1 MARLSTGQAY
11 GDTNRGTAAQL
22 LGGIP
27 TDASGGALAQGSIN
41 APALQA
47 QARPVST
54 FQQTGAPT
62 IGGAPKFFPL
72 PDMPTP
78 SQDLA
83 RLASSLG
90 NLSPV
95 LSALGDSYVQQ
106 QKNIDARA
114 QATGQAAAMQLSQ
127 IAPGQDFIQARD
139 NLWRQAQAGDA
150 GAAAAYQQ
158 MQALSPLQ
166 QAYTARYAGQAV
178 LREDIG
184 TAADRFKTITE
195 IGGVPID
202 QIPPGDP
209 RLSGT
214 MSALY
219 RLPKNDPAGFAE
231 LMPLVAAKNGEIS
244 RLHMR
249 MHLDRKVN
257 EASSAGQAALTSGF
271 MGQDVDVPRIVADQ
285 TAMLTN
291 ARRLL
296 GVEEYQKHV
305 GNYGDWLSSAVLAGS
320 MGKDGKPD
328 PQRYNYLMGKAIDV
342 FTQVQAGGNGELLL
356 TTLGAKG
363 GVAAQLA
370 LTQKMMVQLKT
381 FNESVDSFKGSIGED
396 KGVEILSITKADDPN
411 LTPAERSERIMQSRL
426 MAEQLPYGERQGANA
441 VINKVETQANT
452 SWTRPMQEK
461 LEREA
466 AFSYDKDPATEIRKW
481 EQWKKDGLADP
492 RAADRAIGQYREL
505 LSADLRP
512 AVNAAKLAK
521 AEIMKQEMAAMKLPG
536 SEGGTAITEKERLF
550 LINRDVDLS
559 NSIETMRRQTM
570 ADGSGQE
577 GFRNRLGPWVQEQK
591 PQAPKPANPSM
602 VPLMPQGPEAWARSL
617 GIGQAGP
624 GNRAANYQLRQRVD
638 NGAVMPPAEFFKNYD
653 QYIETGRLSDAMKLL
668 IKRSGYGA
676 TPSQFF
682 FKQWDKMAPKG
693 AKMNPDDVETL
704 KGLDQQKISYAQPSA
719 GGVPVA
725 ANPYMQT
732 AANLNNLIRSAGVGA
747 LNVFMPPASAATLDS
762 QGGGRYGETPFTG
775 SSSFERPASVVYERP
790 GGQPGVDYWFPSK
803 QFPAVLAGRVKD
815 ISREPR
821 YGNYVVIESIDPR
834 NGRKVDVL
842 YGHLPNNG
850 IFVREGQSVSP
861 GQVIGRQGGTGNVES
876 SDGTIA
882 SVDFLAPRPAGSRDM
897 TPYSGFD
904 GLRRYVTASL
914 QSGGRA
920 SSQPQ
925 PQPAAAATRK
935 GGGMTGIATYYTGS
949 GGSDGVVGAMTANN
963 RDRFNPNHMTVAV
976 QRSLRGKYLNKWL
989 LVEDLDSGKSV
1000 RVFANDVGT
1009 MKGTDSSINR
1019 QDPRIVDLSPAAFKQ
1034 LYGGLDRNPGRV
1046 RVRIDPNQRGRSPS
1060 RVKP

>member
-1 MARLSTGQAY
+1 MARLSTGQAF
-11 GDTNRGTAAQL
+11 GETSRASAAQL

-41 APALQA
+41 APALQS

-54 FQQTGAPT
+54 FQQVGAPT
-62 IGGAPKFFPL
+62 LGGAPKFFPL
-72 PDMPTP
+72 PDLPTP

-83 RLASSLG
+83 RLASALG

-95 LSALGDSYVQQ
+95 LGALGDSYVQQ
-106 QKNIDARA
+106 QKNIDAKA
-114 QATGQAAAMQLSQ
+114 QAVGQAAAMQLV
-127 IAPGQDFIQARD
+127 APGQNFIQARD
-139 NLWRQAQAGDA
+139 SLWRQAQAGDA

-184 TAADRFKTITE
+184 TAVERFKTIAE
-195 IGGVPID
+195 IDGVPID

-209 RLSGT
+209 RISGT

-244 RLHMR
+244 RLHMG

-257 EASSAGQAALTSGF
+257 EASSASQAALTSGF
-271 MGQDVDVPRIVADQ
+271 MGQDVDVPRMVADQ
-285 TAMLTN
+285 SQMLTS
-291 ARRLL
+291 ARLSL

-305 GNYGDWLSSAVLAGS
+305 GSYGDWLSSAVLAGS

-328 PQRYNYLMGKAIDV
+328 PQRYNFLMGKAIDV
-342 FTQVQAGGNGELLL
+342 FTQVQAGPNGELLL

-363 GVAAQLA
+363 GTAAQLA

-381 FNESVDSFKGSIGED
+381 FSESVDSFAGSIGED

-411 LTPAERSERIMQSRL
+411 LTPAQRDERFMQADL
-426 MAEQLPYGERQGANA
+426 MAAQLTDGERQGAQA
-441 VINKVETQANT
+441 AINKARTQANT

-461 LEREA
+461 VERETS
-466 AFSYDKDPATEIRKW
+466 FSYDKDPATEIRRF
-481 EQWKKDGLADP
+481 EQLKVNGLIDP
-492 RAADRAIGQYREL
+492 RYADRMIGQYRDL
-505 LSADLRP
+505 QSADLRP

-521 AEIMKQEMAAMKLPG
+521 ARIMEQEMAGVKSRE
-536 SEGGTAITEKERLF
+536 SEGGTAITKKESLF
-550 LINRDVDLS
+550 LINRDVELS
-559 NSIETMRRQTM
+559 NSIETMRRQTV
-570 ADGSGQE
+570 ADGSGLE
-577 GFRNRLGPWVQEQK
+577 GFQNKLGPWVQKQEAR
-591 PQAPKPANPSM
+591 APKPANPSM
-602 VPLMPQGPEAWARSL
+602 APLMPQGPEAWARSL

-638 NGAVMPPAEFFKNYD
+638 NGAVMPPAEYIKNHD

-668 IKRSGYGA
+668 INRSGYGA

-682 FKQWDKMAPKG
+682 FKQWDKMYPG
-693 AKMNPDDVETL
+693 VKMNPADVETL
-704 KGLDQQKISYAQPSA
+704 KALDQQKISYAQPGA

-732 AANLNNLIRSAGVGA
+732 AANLNNLIRSAGAGA
-747 LNVFMPPASAATLDS
+747 LNVFMPPASAAMLDS
-762 QGGGRYGETPFTG
+762 QGGGRYGEIPFTG

-803 QFPAVLAGRVKD
+803 QFPAVLAGRVKNVG
-815 ISREPR
+815 REPG
-821 YGNYVVIESIDPR
+821 YGNYVVVESIDPR

-842 YGHLPNNG
+842 YGHLPDNG
-850 IFVREGQSVSP
+850 IFVREGQSVST
-861 GQVIGRQGGTGNVES
+861 GQVIGKQGGTGNVDS

-882 SVDFLAPRPAGSRDM
+882 SVDFLAPQPAGSRSM

-914 QSGGRA
+914 QSGGGGGAA
-920 SSQPQ
+920 SR
-925 PQPAAAATRK
+925 PQPAAPATRK
-935 GGGMTGIATYYTGS
+935 GGGMTGIVTYYTGS

-963 RDRFNPNHMTVAV
+963 KDRFNPNHMTAAV
-976 QRSLRGKYLNKWL
+976 QRSLRGKYLDKWL
-989 LVEDLDSGKSV
+989 LVEDLDTGKSV
-1000 RVFANDVGT
+1000 RVYANDVGS

-1034 LYGGLDRNPGRV
+1034 LYGSLDRGPGRI

>member
-41 APALQA
+41 APALQP

-95 LSALGDSYVQQ
+95 LGALGDSYVQQ

-114 QATGQAAAMQLSQ
+114 QAVGQAAAMQLV
-127 IAPGQDFIQARD
+127 APGQDFIQARD

-202 QIPPGDP
+202 QIEPGDP
-209 RLSGT
+209 RISAAK
-214 MSALY
+214 SALY
-219 RLPKNDPAGFAE
+219 RLPVNDPAGFAE
-231 LMPLVAAKNGEIS
+231 LMPLVAAKNGEID
-244 RLHMR
+244 RLHMGMR
-249 MHLDRKVN
+249 LTRKVN

-271 MGQDVDVPRIVADQ
+271 MGQDVDVPRMVADQ

-342 FTQVQAGGNGELLL
+342 FTQVQAGPNGELLL

-426 MAEQLPYGERQGANA
+426 MAEQLPHGERQGANA

-466 AFSYDKDPATEIRKW
+466 AFSYDKDPATEIRRW

-505 LSADLRP
+505 QSADLRP

-550 LINRDVDLS
+550 LVNRDVDLS

-577 GFRNRLGPWVQEQK
+577 GFRNRLAPWVQEQK

-638 NGAVMPPAEFFKNYD
+638 NGAVMPQKEYIKNYD

-682 FKQWDKMAPKG
+682 FKQWDKMYPG
-693 AKMNPDDVETL
+693 VKMSPDDVETL
-704 KGLDQQKISYAQPSA
+704 KALDQQKISYAQPGA

-762 QGGGRYGETPFTG
+762 QGGGRYGEVLFTG

-815 ISREPR
+815 VSREPR

-850 IFVREGQSVSP
+850 IFVKEGQSVSP
-861 GQVIGRQGGTGNVES
+861 GQVIGKQGGTGNVES

-925 PQPAAAATRK
+925 PQPAAPATRK

-1046 RVRIDPNQRGRSPS
+1046 RVRIDPNQRGQSPS

>member
-11 GDTNRGTAAQL
+11 GDTDRGTAAQL

-41 APALQA
+41 APALQV

-62 IGGAPKFFPL
+62 LGGAPKFFPL

-83 RLASSLG
+83 RLASALG

-95 LSALGDSYVQQ
+95 LGALGNSYVQQ

-184 TAADRFKTITE
+184 TAVDRFKTITE
-195 IGGVPID
+195 IGGVSVD
-202 QIPPGDP
+202 QIEPGDP
-209 RLSGT
+209 RINAAK
-214 MSALY
+214 SALY
-219 RLPKNDPAGFAE
+219 RLPVNDPAGFAE
-231 LMPLVAAKNGEIS
+231 LMPLVAAKNGEID
-244 RLHMR
+244 RLHMGMR
-249 MHLDRKVN
+249 LTRKVN
-257 EASSAGQAALTSGF
+257 EASSAGQAALASGF

-296 GVEEYQKHV
+296 GVEEYQKLV
-305 GNYGDWLSSAVLAGS
+305 GNYGDWLSAAVLAGS

-328 PQRYNYLMGKAIDV
+328 SQRYNYLMGQAVDV
-342 FTQVQAGGNGELLL
+342 FTQVQAGPNGQLLL

-381 FNESVDSFKGSIGED
+381 FNESVDSFTGSIGED
-396 KGVEILSITKADDPN
+396 KGAEILSVTKADDPN
-411 LTPAERSERIMQSRL
+411 LTPAERDARFMQADL
-426 MAEQLPYGERQGANA
+426 MAAQLTDGERQGAQA
-441 VINKVETQANT
+441 TINKARTQANT

-461 LEREA
+461 VEREA
-466 AFSYDKDPATEIRKW
+466 AFDYSKDPATEIRRY
-481 EQWKKDGLADP
+481 EQLKVNGLMDP
-492 RAADRAIGQYREL
+492 RAADRMIGQYRQL
-505 LSADLRP
+505 LSADMQPYR
-512 AVNAAKLAK
+512 AAGARAIKDLMEQ
-521 AEIMKQEMAAMKLPG
+521 EIAAMKLPG
-536 SEGGTAITEKERLF
+536 SDGDKVITAKEQTF
-550 LINRDVDLS
+550 LLNRQAQLS
-559 NSIETMRRQTM
+559 TGLETIRRQSM
-570 ADGSGQE
+570 DDGSGAA
-577 GFRNRLGPWVQEQK
+577 GFSQK
-591 PQAPKPANPSM
+591 IQVWAQDLKSQAPKPANPSM
-602 VPLMPQGPEAWARSL
+602 APLMPNGPEAWARSL
-617 GIGQAGP
+617 GVGQAGP

-653 QYIETGRLSDAMKLL
+653 DYVENGRLSDAMKLL

-704 KGLDQQKISYAQPSA
+704 KSLDQQKISYAQPGA

-747 LNVFMPPASAATLDS
+747 LNILAPPAAAREMPMAAMGPVRLGGPVVGTPSLNANARAWLAAISAGGFEGAGYNTYYGGGSFDGSKGHPMRVIRPKGGIASSAAGRYQFMPDTWTGLHGGKNPPMTPARQDMGAYKLALNRGVDLNTAPPTIENVRRLAPVWAALPVSATGGAGYYKS
-762 QGGGRYGETPFTG
+762 QGG
-775 SSSFERPASVVYERP
+775 
-790 GGQPGVDYWFPSK
+790 
-803 QFPAVLAGRVKD
+803 AGYTR
-815 ISREPR
+815 
-821 YGNYVVIESIDPR
+821 
-834 NGRKVDVL
+834 
-842 YGHLPNNG
+842 
-850 IFVREGQSVSP
+850 F
-861 GQVIGRQGGTGNVES
+861 RQIWDKE
-876 SDGTIA
+876 
-882 SVDFLAPRPAGSRDM
+882 
-897 TPYSGFD
+897 
-904 GLRRYVTASL
+904 LRRY
-914 QSGGRA
+914 SGR
-920 SSQPQ
+920 
-925 PQPAAAATRK
+925 
-935 GGGMTGIATYYTGS
+935 
-949 GGSDGVVGAMTANN
+949 
-963 RDRFNPNHMTVAV
+963 
-976 QRSLRGKYLNKWL
+976 
-989 LVEDLDSGKSV
+989 
-1000 RVFANDVGT
+1000 
-1009 MKGTDSSINR
+1009 
-1019 QDPRIVDLSPAAFKQ
+1019 
-1034 LYGGLDRNPGRV
+1034 
-1046 RVRIDPNQRGRSPS
+1046 
-1060 RVKP
+1060 

>member
-11 GDTNRGTAAQL
+11 GNAGRNTAAQL

-27 TDASGGALAQGSIN
+27 VEGSAGAIAQGSIN
-41 APALQA
+41 APALQP

-62 IGGAPKFFPL
+62 IGGAPRFFPL

-83 RLASSLG
+83 RLASALG

-95 LSALGDSYVQQ
+95 LGALGDSYVQQ
-106 QKNIDARA
+106 QKNIDTRA
-114 QATGQAAAMQLSQ
+114 QAVGQAAAMQLV
-127 IAPGQDFIQARD
+127 APGQDFIQARD
-139 NLWRQAQAGDA
+139 NLWRQAQAGDP

-184 TAADRFKTITE
+184 TAADRFKTIAD
-195 IGGVPID
+195 IGGVSID
-202 QIPPGDP
+202 QIEPGDP
-209 RLSGT
+209 RISAAK
-214 MSALY
+214 SALY
-219 RLPKNDPAGFAE
+219 RLPVNDPAGFAE
-231 LMPLVAAKNGEIS
+231 LMPLVAAKNGEID
-244 RLHMR
+244 RLHMGMR
-249 MHLDRKVN
+249 LARKVN
-257 EASSAGQAALTSGF
+257 EASSAGQAALASGF

-285 TAMLTN
+285 TQMLTN

-305 GNYGDWLSSAVLAGS
+305 DNYGDWLSSAVLAGS

-328 PQRYNYLMGKAIDV
+328 PQRYHYLMGKAIDV

-356 TTLGAKG
+356 ETLGAKG

-370 LTQKMMVQLKT
+370 LTQRMMVQLKT
-381 FNESVDSFKGSIGED
+381 FGESVDSFKGSIGED
-396 KGVEILSITKADDPN
+396 KGAEILSVTKADDPS
-411 LTPAERSERIMQSRL
+411 LTPAERSARIMQSRL
-426 MAEQLPYGERQGANA
+426 MAAQLPDGERQGADA
-441 VINKVETQANT
+441 VINKAETQANT

-461 LEREA
+461 VEREA
-466 AFSYDKDPATEIRKW
+466 AFDYSKDPATEIRRY
-481 EQWKKDGLADP
+481 EQLKVNGLMDP
-492 RAADRAIGQYREL
+492 RAADRMIGQYRQL
-505 LSADLRP
+505 LSADMQPYR
-512 AVNAAKLAK
+512 AAGAK
-521 AEIMKQEMAAMKLPG
+521 AIKDVMEQEIAAMKLPG
-536 SEGGTAITEKERLF
+536 SDGDEVITEKEQAF
-550 LINRDVDLS
+550 LLNRQAQLS
-559 NSIETMRRQTM
+559 TGLETIRRQSM
-570 ADGSGQE
+570 ADGSGSA
-577 GFRNRLGPWVQEQK
+577 GFSQK
-591 PQAPKPANPSM
+591 IQVWRQDLKAQAPKPANPSM
-602 VPLMPQGPEAWARSL
+602 APLMPQGPEAWARSL

-638 NGAVMPPAEFFKNYD
+638 NGAVMPQKEYIKNYD
-653 QYIETGRLSDAMKLL
+653 QYIETGRLSDSMKLL

-682 FKQWDKMAPKG
+682 FKQWDKMYPG
-693 AKMNPDDVETL
+693 VKMSPDDVETL
-704 KGLDQQKISYAQPSA
+704 KALDQQKISYAQPGA
-719 GGVPVA
+719 GRVPVA

-732 AANLNNLIRSAGVGA
+732 AANLNNLIRSAGAGA

-762 QGGGRYGETPFTG
+762 QGGGRYGEIPFTG

-815 ISREPR
+815 VSREPR

-850 IFVREGQSVSP
+850 IFVKEGQSVSP

-925 PQPAAAATRK
+925 PQPAAPATRK

-963 RDRFNPNHMTVAV
+963 RDRFNPSHMTAAV

-1000 RVFANDVGT
+1000 RVYANDVGS
-1009 MKGTDSSINR
+1009 MGGTDNSISR

-1034 LYGGLDRNPGRV
+1034 LYGSLDRGTGRI
-1046 RVRIDPNQRGRSPS
+1046 RVRIDPNQRGQSPS

>member
-11 GDTNRGTAAQL
+11 GDTDRGTAAQL

-41 APALQA
+41 APALQV

-62 IGGAPKFFPL
+62 LGGAPKFFPL

-83 RLASSLG
+83 RLASALG

-95 LSALGDSYVQQ
+95 LGALGNSYVQQ

-184 TAADRFKTITE
+184 TAVDRFKTITE
-195 IGGVPID
+195 IGGVSID
-202 QIPPGDP
+202 QIEPGDP
-209 RLSGT
+209 RINAAK
-214 MSALY
+214 SALY
-219 RLPKNDPAGFAE
+219 RLPVNDPAGFAE
-231 LMPLVAAKNGEIS
+231 LMPLVAAKNGEID
-244 RLHMR
+244 RLHMGMR
-249 MHLDRKVN
+249 LTRKVN
-257 EASSAGQAALTSGF
+257 EASSAGQAALASGF

-296 GVEEYQKHV
+296 GVEEYQKLV
-305 GNYGDWLSSAVLAGS
+305 GNYGDWLSAAVLAGS

-328 PQRYNYLMGKAIDV
+328 SQRYNYLMGQAIDV
-342 FTQVQAGGNGELLL
+342 FTQVQAGPNGQLLL

-381 FNESVDSFKGSIGED
+381 FNESVDSFTGSIGED
-396 KGVEILSITKADDPN
+396 KGAEILSVTKADDPN
-411 LTPAERSERIMQSRL
+411 LTPAERDARFMQADL
-426 MAEQLPYGERQGANA
+426 MAAQLTDGERQGAQA
-441 VINKVETQANT
+441 TINKARTQANT

-461 LEREA
+461 VEREA
-466 AFSYDKDPATEIRKW
+466 AFDYSKDPATEIRRY
-481 EQWKKDGLADP
+481 EQLKVNGLMDP
-492 RAADRAIGQYREL
+492 RAADRVIGQYRQL
-505 LSADLRP
+505 LSADMQPYR
-512 AVNAAKLAK
+512 AAGARAIKDLMEQ
-521 AEIMKQEMAAMKLPG
+521 EIAAMKLPG
-536 SEGGTAITEKERLF
+536 SDGDKVITAKEQTF
-550 LINRDVDLS
+550 LLNRQAQLS
-559 NSIETMRRQTM
+559 TGLETIRRQSM
-570 ADGSGQE
+570 DDGSGAA
-577 GFRNRLGPWVQEQK
+577 GFSQK
-591 PQAPKPANPSM
+591 IQVWAQDLKSQAPKPANPSM
-602 VPLMPQGPEAWARSL
+602 APLMPNGPEAWARSL

-653 QYIETGRLSDAMKLL
+653 DYVENGRLSDAMKLL

-704 KGLDQQKISYAQPSA
+704 KSLDQQKISYAQPGA

-747 LNVFMPPASAATLDS
+747 LNILAPPAAAREMPMAAMGPVRLGGPVVGTPSLNANARAWLAAISAGGFEGAGYNTYYGGGSFDGSKGHPMRVIRPKGGIASSAAGRYQFMPDTWTGLHGGKNPPMTPARQDMGAYKLALDRGVDLNTAPPTIENVRRLAPVWAALPVSATGGAGYYKS
-762 QGGGRYGETPFTG
+762 QGG
-775 SSSFERPASVVYERP
+775 
-790 GGQPGVDYWFPSK
+790 
-803 QFPAVLAGRVKD
+803 AGYTR
-815 ISREPR
+815 
-821 YGNYVVIESIDPR
+821 
-834 NGRKVDVL
+834 
-842 YGHLPNNG
+842 
-850 IFVREGQSVSP
+850 F
-861 GQVIGRQGGTGNVES
+861 RQIWDKE
-876 SDGTIA
+876 
-882 SVDFLAPRPAGSRDM
+882 
-897 TPYSGFD
+897 
-904 GLRRYVTASL
+904 LRRY
-914 QSGGRA
+914 SGR
-920 SSQPQ
+920 
-925 PQPAAAATRK
+925 
-935 GGGMTGIATYYTGS
+935 
-949 GGSDGVVGAMTANN
+949 
-963 RDRFNPNHMTVAV
+963 
-976 QRSLRGKYLNKWL
+976 
-989 LVEDLDSGKSV
+989 
-1000 RVFANDVGT
+1000 
-1009 MKGTDSSINR
+1009 
-1019 QDPRIVDLSPAAFKQ
+1019 
-1034 LYGGLDRNPGRV
+1034 
-1046 RVRIDPNQRGRSPS
+1046 
-1060 RVKP
+1060 

>member
-1 MARLSTGQAY
+1 MARLSTGQAF
-11 GDTNRGTAAQL
+11 GETSRASAAQL

-41 APALQA
+41 APALQS

-54 FQQTGAPT
+54 FQQVGAPT
-62 IGGAPKFFPL
+62 LGGAPKFFPL
-72 PDMPTP
+72 PDLPTP

-83 RLASSLG
+83 RLASALG

-95 LSALGDSYVQQ
+95 LGALGDSYVQQ
-106 QKNIDARA
+106 QKNIDAKA
-114 QATGQAAAMQLSQ
+114 QAVGQAAAMQLV
-127 IAPGQDFIQARD
+127 APGQNFIQARD
-139 NLWRQAQAGDA
+139 SLWRQAQAGDA

-184 TAADRFKTITE
+184 TAAERFKTITE
-195 IGGVPID
+195 IDGVPID

-209 RLSGT
+209 RISGT

-257 EASSAGQAALTSGF
+257 EASSASQAALTSGF

-285 TAMLTN
+285 SQMLTS
-291 ARRLL
+291 ARLSL
-296 GVEEYQKHV
+296 GVEEYQKLV
-305 GNYGDWLSSAVLAGS
+305 GNYGDYLSSAVLAGS

-328 PQRYNYLMGKAIDV
+328 PQRYHYLMGKAIDV
-342 FTQVQAGGNGELLL
+342 FTQVQAGPNGELLL

-363 GVAAQLA
+363 GTAAQLA

-381 FNESVDSFKGSIGED
+381 FNESVDSFDGSIGED
-396 KGVEILSITKADDPN
+396 KGAEILAITNAEDPS
-411 LTPAERSERIMQSRL
+411 LTPAQRDERYTQADLMRAGLDSRFQ
-426 MAEQLPYGERQGANA
+426 AGAAA
-441 VINKVETQANT
+441 VINKSRTQSNT

-461 LEREA
+461 VERETS
-466 AFSYDKDPATEIRKW
+466 FSYDKDPATEIRRF
-481 EQWKKDGLADP
+481 EQLKVNGLIDP
-492 RAADRAIGQYREL
+492 RYADRMIGQYRDL
-505 LSADLRP
+505 QSADLRP

-521 AEIMKQEMAAMKLPG
+521 ARIMEQEMAAMKLPG
-536 SEGGTAITEKERLF
+536 SEGGTAITKKESLF
-550 LINRDVDLS
+550 LINRDVELS

-577 GFRNRLGPWVQEQK
+577 GFQNKLEPWVQKQEAR
-591 PQAPKPANPSM
+591 APKPANPSM
-602 VPLMPQGPEAWARSL
+602 VPLMPKGPEAWMQGL
-617 GIGQAGP
+617 GLNQLGP
-624 GNRAANYQLRQRVD
+624 GNRAANHVLRQQVD
-638 NGAVMPPAEFFKNYD
+638 NGVVMPPAEFFKNYD
-653 QYIETGRLSDAMKLL
+653 DYVENGRLSDAMKLL

-676 TPSQFF
+676 APSQFF
-682 FKQWDKMAPKG
+682 YKQWDKMAPEG
-693 AKMNPDDVETL
+693 AKINPKDIELL
-704 KGLDQQKISYAQPSA
+704 KARDQQKISYAQPGA

-732 AANLNNLIRSAGVGA
+732 AANLNNLIRSAGAGA

-762 QGGGRYGETPFTG
+762 QGGGRYGEIPFTG

-815 ISREPR
+815 VGREPG

-842 YGHLPNNG
+842 YGHLPDNG

-861 GQVIGRQGGTGNVES
+861 GQVIGKQGGTGNVDS

-914 QSGGRA
+914 QSGGGGGGTA
-920 SSQPQ
+920 SR
-925 PQPAAAATRK
+925 PQPATTRR
-935 GGGMTGIATYYTGS
+935 GGGMTGIVTYYTGS

-963 RDRFNPNHMTVAV
+963 KDRFNPNHMTAAV
-976 QRSLRGKYLNKWL
+976 QRSLRGKYLDKWL
-989 LVEDLDSGKSV
+989 LVEDLESGKSV
-1000 RVFANDVGT
+1000 RVYANDVGS

-1034 LYGGLDRNPGRV
+1034 LYGSLDQGPGRI

>member
-1 MARLSTGQAY
+1 MARLSTGQAF
-11 GDTNRGTAAQL
+11 GDTDRGTAAQL

-41 APALQA
+41 APALQS

-54 FQQTGAPT
+54 FQQVGAPT
-62 IGGAPKFFPL
+62 IGGAPKFFSL
-72 PDMPTP
+72 PDLPTP

-95 LSALGDSYVQQ
+95 LGALGDSYVQQ
-106 QKNIDARA
+106 QKNIDAKA
-114 QATGQAAAMQLSQ
+114 QAVGQAAAMQLV
-127 IAPGQDFIQARD
+127 APGQNFIQARD
-139 NLWRQAQAGDA
+139 SLWRQAQAGDA

-184 TAADRFKTITE
+184 TAVERFKTITE
-195 IGGVPID
+195 IDGVPID

-209 RLSGT
+209 RISGT

-244 RLHMR
+244 RLHMS

-271 MGQDVDVPRIVADQ
+271 MGDVDVPRMVASQ
-285 TAMLTN
+285 SQMLTS
-291 ARRLL
+291 ARLSL
-296 GVEEYQKHV
+296 GVEQYQKITSS
-305 GNYGDWLSSAVLAGS
+305 YGDWLSSAVLAGS

-342 FTQVQAGGNGELLL
+342 FTQVQAGPNGELLL

-363 GVAAQLA
+363 GTAAQLA
-370 LTQKMMVQLKT
+370 LTQKMMVQLRT

-396 KGVEILSITKADDPN
+396 KGAEILSVTKADDPS
-411 LTPAERSERIMQSRL
+411 LTPAERDNRFIQADL
-426 MAEQLPYGERQGANA
+426 MAAQLTDGERQGAQA
-441 VINKVETQANT
+441 TINKARTQANT

-461 LEREA
+461 VEREA
-466 AFSYDKDPATEIRKW
+466 AFDYSKDPATEIRRY
-481 EQWKKDGLADP
+481 EQLKVNGLMDP
-492 RAADRAIGQYREL
+492 RAADRVIGQYRQL
-505 LSADLRP
+505 LSADMQPYR
-512 AVNAAKLAK
+512 AAGAK
-521 AEIMKQEMAAMKLPG
+521 AIKDLMEQEIAAMKLPG
-536 SEGGTAITEKERLF
+536 SDGDKVITAKEQAF
-550 LINRDVDLS
+550 LLNRQAELS
-559 NSIETMRRQTM
+559 TGLETIRRQSM
-570 ADGSGQE
+570 DDGSGSA
-577 GFRNRLGPWVQEQK
+577 GFSEKIQVWAQGLK

-602 VPLMPQGPEAWARSL
+602 VPLMPKGPEAWMQGL
-617 GIGQAGP
+617 GLNQLGP
-624 GNRAANYQLRQRVD
+624 GNRAANYALQQRVD
-638 NGAVMPPAEFFKNYD
+638 NGVVMPPAEFFKNYD
-653 QYIETGRLSDAMKLL
+653 DYVENGRLSDAMKLL

-676 TPSQFF
+676 APSQFF
-682 FKQWDKMAPKG
+682 YKQWDKMAPKG
-693 AKMNPDDVETL
+693 AKINPKDIELL
-704 KGLDQQKISYAQPSA
+704 KARDQQKISYAQPGA

-732 AANLNNLIRSAGVGA
+732 AANLNNLIRSAGAGA

-762 QGGGRYGETPFTG
+762 RGGGRYGEIPFTG

-815 ISREPR
+815 VGREPG

-842 YGHLPNNG
+842 YGHLPDNG
-850 IFVREGQSVSP
+850 IFVREGQSVSS
-861 GQVIGRQGGTGNVES
+861 GQVIGKQGGTGNVDS

-882 SVDFLAPRPAGSRDM
+882 SVDFLAPQPAGSRGM

-914 QSGGRA
+914 QSGGGGAA
-920 SSQPQ
+920 SRPQ
-925 PQPAAAATRK
+925 PQPAATRK
-935 GGGMTGIATYYTGS
+935 GGGMTGITTYYTGS

-963 RDRFNPNHMTVAV
+963 KDRFNPNHMTVAV

-989 LVEDLDSGKSV
+989 LVEDLESGKSV
-1000 RVFANDVGT
+1000 RVYANDVGS
-1009 MKGTDSSINR
+1009 MGGTDNSINR
-1019 QDPRIVDLSPAAFKQ
+1019 QNPRIVDLSPAAFKQ
-1034 LYGGLDRNPGRV
+1034 LYGSLDQGTGRI

>member
-11 GDTNRGTAAQL
+11 GDTDRGTAAQL

-27 TDASGGALAQGSIN
+27 TDAFGGALAQGSIN
-41 APALQA
+41 APALQV

-62 IGGAPKFFPL
+62 LGGAPKFFPL

-83 RLASSLG
+83 RLASALG

-95 LSALGDSYVQQ
+95 LGALGNSYVQQ

-184 TAADRFKTITE
+184 TAVDRFKTITE
-195 IGGVPID
+195 IGGVSVD
-202 QIPPGDP
+202 QIEPGDP
-209 RLSGT
+209 RINAAK
-214 MSALY
+214 SALY
-219 RLPKNDPAGFAE
+219 RLPVNDPAGFAE
-231 LMPLVAAKNGEIS
+231 LMPLVAAKNGEID
-244 RLHMR
+244 RLHMGMR
-249 MHLDRKVN
+249 LTRKVN
-257 EASSAGQAALTSGF
+257 EASSAGQAALASGF

-296 GVEEYQKHV
+296 GVEEYQKLV
-305 GNYGDWLSSAVLAGS
+305 GNYGDWLSAAVLAGS

-328 PQRYNYLMGKAIDV
+328 SQRYNYLMGQAIDV
-342 FTQVQAGGNGELLL
+342 FTQVQAGPNGQLLL

-381 FNESVDSFKGSIGED
+381 FNESVDSFTGSIGED
-396 KGVEILSITKADDPN
+396 KGAEILSVTKADDPN
-411 LTPAERSERIMQSRL
+411 LTPAERDARFMQADL
-426 MAEQLPYGERQGANA
+426 MAAQLTDGERQGAQA
-441 VINKVETQANT
+441 TINKARTQANT

-461 LEREA
+461 VEREA
-466 AFSYDKDPATEIRKW
+466 AFDYSKDPATEIRRY
-481 EQWKKDGLADP
+481 EQLKVNGLMDP
-492 RAADRAIGQYREL
+492 RAADRMIGQYRQL
-505 LSADLRP
+505 LSADMQPYR
-512 AVNAAKLAK
+512 AAGARAIKDLMEQ
-521 AEIMKQEMAAMKLPG
+521 EIAAMKLPG
-536 SEGGTAITEKERLF
+536 SDGDKVITAKEQTF
-550 LINRDVDLS
+550 LLNRQAQLS
-559 NSIETMRRQTM
+559 TGLETIRRQSM
-570 ADGSGQE
+570 DDGSGAA
-577 GFRNRLGPWVQEQK
+577 GFSQK
-591 PQAPKPANPSM
+591 IQVWAQDLKSQAPKPANPSM
-602 VPLMPQGPEAWARSL
+602 APLMPNGPEAWARSL

-653 QYIETGRLSDAMKLL
+653 DYVENGRLSDAMKLL

-704 KGLDQQKISYAQPSA
+704 KSLDQQKISYAQPGA

-747 LNVFMPPASAATLDS
+747 LNILAPPAAAREMPMAAMGPVRLGGPVVGTPSLNANARAWLAAISAGGFEGASYNTYYGGGSFDGSKGHPMRVIRPKGGIASSAAGRYQFMPDTWTGLHGGKNPPMTPARQDMGAYKLALNRGVDLNTAPPTIENVRRLAPVWAALPVSATGGAGYYKS
-762 QGGGRYGETPFTG
+762 QGG
-775 SSSFERPASVVYERP
+775 
-790 GGQPGVDYWFPSK
+790 
-803 QFPAVLAGRVKD
+803 AGYTR
-815 ISREPR
+815 
-821 YGNYVVIESIDPR
+821 
-834 NGRKVDVL
+834 
-842 YGHLPNNG
+842 
-850 IFVREGQSVSP
+850 F
-861 GQVIGRQGGTGNVES
+861 RQIWDKE
-876 SDGTIA
+876 
-882 SVDFLAPRPAGSRDM
+882 
-897 TPYSGFD
+897 
-904 GLRRYVTASL
+904 LRRY
-914 QSGGRA
+914 SGR
-920 SSQPQ
+920 
-925 PQPAAAATRK
+925 
-935 GGGMTGIATYYTGS
+935 
-949 GGSDGVVGAMTANN
+949 
-963 RDRFNPNHMTVAV
+963 
-976 QRSLRGKYLNKWL
+976 
-989 LVEDLDSGKSV
+989 
-1000 RVFANDVGT
+1000 
-1009 MKGTDSSINR
+1009 
-1019 QDPRIVDLSPAAFKQ
+1019 
-1034 LYGGLDRNPGRV
+1034 
-1046 RVRIDPNQRGRSPS
+1046 
-1060 RVKP
+1060 

>member
-11 GDTNRGTAAQL
+11 GDTDRGTAAQL

-41 APALQA
+41 APALQV

-62 IGGAPKFFPL
+62 LGGAPKFFPL

-83 RLASSLG
+83 RLASALG

-95 LSALGDSYVQQ
+95 LGALGNSYVQQ

-184 TAADRFKTITE
+184 TAVDRFKTITE
-195 IGGVPID
+195 IGGVSVD
-202 QIPPGDP
+202 QIEPGDP
-209 RLSGT
+209 RINAAK
-214 MSALY
+214 SALY
-219 RLPKNDPAGFAE
+219 RLPVNDPAGFAE
-231 LMPLVAAKNGEIS
+231 LMPLVAAKNGEID
-244 RLHMR
+244 RLHMGMR
-249 MHLDRKVN
+249 LTRKVN
-257 EASSAGQAALTSGF
+257 EASSAGQAALASGF
-271 MGQDVDVPRIVADQ
+271 MGQDVDVPRMVADQ

-296 GVEEYQKHV
+296 GVEEYQKLV
-305 GNYGDWLSSAVLAGS
+305 GNYGDWLSAAVLAGS

-328 PQRYNYLMGKAIDV
+328 SQRYNYLMGQAIDV
-342 FTQVQAGGNGELLL
+342 FTQVQAGPNGQLLL

-381 FNESVDSFKGSIGED
+381 FNESVDSFTGSIGED
-396 KGVEILSITKADDPN
+396 KGAEILSVTKADDPN
-411 LTPAERSERIMQSRL
+411 LTPAERDARFMQADL
-426 MAEQLPYGERQGANA
+426 MAAQLTDGERQGAQA
-441 VINKVETQANT
+441 TINKARTQANT

-461 LEREA
+461 VEREA
-466 AFSYDKDPATEIRKW
+466 AFDYSKDPATEIRRY
-481 EQWKKDGLADP
+481 EQLKVNGLMDP
-492 RAADRAIGQYREL
+492 RAADRMIGQYRQL
-505 LSADLRP
+505 LSADMQPYR
-512 AVNAAKLAK
+512 AAGARAIKDLMEQ
-521 AEIMKQEMAAMKLPG
+521 EIAAMKLPG
-536 SEGGTAITEKERLF
+536 SDGDKVITAKEQTF
-550 LINRDVDLS
+550 LLNRQAQLS
-559 NSIETMRRQTM
+559 TGLETIRRQSM
-570 ADGSGQE
+570 DDGSGAA
-577 GFRNRLGPWVQEQK
+577 GFSQK
-591 PQAPKPANPSM
+591 IQVWAQDLKSQAPKPANPSM
-602 VPLMPQGPEAWARSL
+602 APLMPNGPEAWARSL

-653 QYIETGRLSDAMKLL
+653 DYVENGRLSDAMKLL

-704 KGLDQQKISYAQPSA
+704 KSLDQQKISYAQPGA

-747 LNVFMPPASAATLDS
+747 LNILAPPAAAREMPMAAMGPVRLGGPVVGTPSLNANARAWLAAISAGGFEGAGYNTYYGGGSFDGSKGHPMRVIRPKGGIASSAAGRYQFMPDTWTGLHGGKNPPMTPARQDMGAYKLALNRGVDLNTAPPTIENVRRLAPVWAALPVSATGGAGYYKS
-762 QGGGRYGETPFTG
+762 QGG
-775 SSSFERPASVVYERP
+775 
-790 GGQPGVDYWFPSK
+790 
-803 QFPAVLAGRVKD
+803 AGYTR
-815 ISREPR
+815 
-821 YGNYVVIESIDPR
+821 
-834 NGRKVDVL
+834 
-842 YGHLPNNG
+842 
-850 IFVREGQSVSP
+850 F
-861 GQVIGRQGGTGNVES
+861 RQIWDKE
-876 SDGTIA
+876 
-882 SVDFLAPRPAGSRDM
+882 
-897 TPYSGFD
+897 
-904 GLRRYVTASL
+904 LRRY
-914 QSGGRA
+914 SGR
-920 SSQPQ
+920 
-925 PQPAAAATRK
+925 
-935 GGGMTGIATYYTGS
+935 
-949 GGSDGVVGAMTANN
+949 
-963 RDRFNPNHMTVAV
+963 
-976 QRSLRGKYLNKWL
+976 
-989 LVEDLDSGKSV
+989 
-1000 RVFANDVGT
+1000 
-1009 MKGTDSSINR
+1009 
-1019 QDPRIVDLSPAAFKQ
+1019 
-1034 LYGGLDRNPGRV
+1034 
-1046 RVRIDPNQRGRSPS
+1046 
-1060 RVKP
+1060 

>member
-11 GDTNRGTAAQL
+11 GDTDRGTAAQL

-41 APALQA
+41 APALQV

-62 IGGAPKFFPL
+62 LGGAPKFFPL

-83 RLASSLG
+83 RLASALG

-95 LSALGDSYVQQ
+95 LGALGNSYVQQ

-184 TAADRFKTITE
+184 TAVDRFKTITE
-195 IGGVPID
+195 IGGVSVD
-202 QIPPGDP
+202 QIEPGDP
-209 RLSGT
+209 RINAAK
-214 MSALY
+214 SALY
-219 RLPKNDPAGFAE
+219 RLPVNDPAGFAE
-231 LMPLVAAKNGEIS
+231 LMPLVAAKNGEID
-244 RLHMR
+244 RLHMGMR
-249 MHLDRKVN
+249 LTRKVN
-257 EASSAGQAALTSGF
+257 EASSAGQAALASGF

-296 GVEEYQKHV
+296 GVEEYQKLV
-305 GNYGDWLSSAVLAGS
+305 GNYGDWLSAAVLAGS

-328 PQRYNYLMGKAIDV
+328 SQRYNYLMGQAIDV
-342 FTQVQAGGNGELLL
+342 FTQVQAGPNGQLLL

-381 FNESVDSFKGSIGED
+381 FNESVDSFTGSIGED
-396 KGVEILSITKADDPN
+396 KGAEILSVTKADDPN
-411 LTPAERSERIMQSRL
+411 LTPAERDARFMQADL
-426 MAEQLPYGERQGANA
+426 MAAQLTDGERQGAQA
-441 VINKVETQANT
+441 TINKARTQANT

-461 LEREA
+461 VEREA
-466 AFSYDKDPATEIRKW
+466 AFDYSKDPATEIRRY
-481 EQWKKDGLADP
+481 EQLKVNGLMDP
-492 RAADRAIGQYREL
+492 RAADRMIGQYRQL
-505 LSADLRP
+505 LSADMQPYR
-512 AVNAAKLAK
+512 AAGARAIKDLMEQ
-521 AEIMKQEMAAMKLPG
+521 EIAAMKLPG
-536 SEGGTAITEKERLF
+536 SDGDKVITAKEQTF
-550 LINRDVDLS
+550 LLNRQAQLS
-559 NSIETMRRQTM
+559 TGLETIRRQSM
-570 ADGSGQE
+570 DDGSGAA
-577 GFRNRLGPWVQEQK
+577 GFSQK
-591 PQAPKPANPSM
+591 IQVWAQDLKSQAPKPANPSM
-602 VPLMPQGPEAWARSL
+602 APLMPNGPEAWARSL

-653 QYIETGRLSDAMKLL
+653 DYVENGRLSDAMKLL

-704 KGLDQQKISYAQPSA
+704 KSLDQQKISYAQPGA

-747 LNVFMPPASAATLDS
+747 LNILAPPAAAREMPMAAMGPVRLGGPVVGTPSLNANARAWLAAISAGGFEGASYNTYYGGGSFDGSKGHPMRVIRPKGGIASSAAGRYQFMPDTWTGLHGGKNPPMTPARQDMGAYKLALNRGVDLNTAPPTIENVRRLAPVWAALPVSATGGAGYYKS
-762 QGGGRYGETPFTG
+762 QGG
-775 SSSFERPASVVYERP
+775 
-790 GGQPGVDYWFPSK
+790 
-803 QFPAVLAGRVKD
+803 AGYTR
-815 ISREPR
+815 
-821 YGNYVVIESIDPR
+821 
-834 NGRKVDVL
+834 
-842 YGHLPNNG
+842 
-850 IFVREGQSVSP
+850 F
-861 GQVIGRQGGTGNVES
+861 RQIWDQE
-876 SDGTIA
+876 
-882 SVDFLAPRPAGSRDM
+882 
-897 TPYSGFD
+897 
-904 GLRRYVTASL
+904 LRRY
-914 QSGGRA
+914 SGR
-920 SSQPQ
+920 
-925 PQPAAAATRK
+925 
-935 GGGMTGIATYYTGS
+935 
-949 GGSDGVVGAMTANN
+949 
-963 RDRFNPNHMTVAV
+963 
-976 QRSLRGKYLNKWL
+976 
-989 LVEDLDSGKSV
+989 
-1000 RVFANDVGT
+1000 
-1009 MKGTDSSINR
+1009 
-1019 QDPRIVDLSPAAFKQ
+1019 
-1034 LYGGLDRNPGRV
+1034 
-1046 RVRIDPNQRGRSPS
+1046 
-1060 RVKP
+1060 

>member
-1 MARLSTGQAY
+1 MARRSTGQAY
-11 GDTNRGTAAQL
+11 GDTDRGTAAQL

-41 APALQA
+41 APALQV

-62 IGGAPKFFPL
+62 LGGAPKFFPL

-83 RLASSLG
+83 RLASALG

-95 LSALGDSYVQQ
+95 LGALGNSYVQQ

-184 TAADRFKTITE
+184 TAVDRFKTITE
-195 IGGVPID
+195 IGGVSVD
-202 QIPPGDP
+202 QIEPGDP
-209 RLSGT
+209 RINAAK
-214 MSALY
+214 SALY
-219 RLPKNDPAGFAE
+219 RLPVNDPAGFAE
-231 LMPLVAAKNGEIS
+231 LMPLVAAKNGEID
-244 RLHMR
+244 RLHMGMR
-249 MHLDRKVN
+249 LTRKVN
-257 EASSAGQAALTSGF
+257 EASSAGQAALASGF
-271 MGQDVDVPRIVADQ
+271 MGQDVDVPRIVAGQ

-296 GVEEYQKHV
+296 GVEEYQKLV
-305 GNYGDWLSSAVLAGS
+305 GNYGDWLSAAVLAGS

-328 PQRYNYLMGKAIDV
+328 SQRYNYLMGQAIDV
-342 FTQVQAGGNGELLL
+342 FTQVQAGPNGQLLL

-381 FNESVDSFKGSIGED
+381 FNESVDSFTGSIGED
-396 KGVEILSITKADDPN
+396 KGAEILSVTKADDPN
-411 LTPAERSERIMQSRL
+411 LTPAERDARFMQADL
-426 MAEQLPYGERQGANA
+426 MAAQLTDGERQGAQA
-441 VINKVETQANT
+441 TINKARTQANT

-461 LEREA
+461 VEREA
-466 AFSYDKDPATEIRKW
+466 AFDYSKDPATEIRRY
-481 EQWKKDGLADP
+481 EQLKVNGLMDP
-492 RAADRAIGQYREL
+492 RAADRMIGQYRQL
-505 LSADLRP
+505 LSADMQPYR
-512 AVNAAKLAK
+512 AAGARAIKDLMEQ
-521 AEIMKQEMAAMKLPG
+521 EIAAMKLPG
-536 SEGGTAITEKERLF
+536 SDGDKVITAKEQTF
-550 LINRDVDLS
+550 LLNRQAQLS
-559 NSIETMRRQTM
+559 TGLETIRRQSM
-570 ADGSGQE
+570 DDGSGAA
-577 GFRNRLGPWVQEQK
+577 GFSQK
-591 PQAPKPANPSM
+591 IQVWAQDLKSQAPKPANPSM
-602 VPLMPQGPEAWARSL
+602 APLMPNGPEAWARSL

-653 QYIETGRLSDAMKLL
+653 DYVENGRLSDAMKLL

-704 KGLDQQKISYAQPSA
+704 KSLDQQKISYAQPGA

-747 LNVFMPPASAATLDS
+747 LNILAPPAAAREMPMAAMGPVRLGGPVVGTPSLNANARAWLAAISAGGFEGAGYNTYYGGGSFDGSKGHPMRVIRPKGGIASSAAGRYQFMPDTWTGLHGGKNPPMTPARQDMGAYKLALNRGVDLNTAPPTIENVRRLAPVWAALPVSATGGAGYYKS
-762 QGGGRYGETPFTG
+762 QGG
-775 SSSFERPASVVYERP
+775 
-790 GGQPGVDYWFPSK
+790 
-803 QFPAVLAGRVKD
+803 AGYAR
-815 ISREPR
+815 
-821 YGNYVVIESIDPR
+821 
-834 NGRKVDVL
+834 
-842 YGHLPNNG
+842 
-850 IFVREGQSVSP
+850 F
-861 GQVIGRQGGTGNVES
+861 RQIWDKE
-876 SDGTIA
+876 
-882 SVDFLAPRPAGSRDM
+882 
-897 TPYSGFD
+897 
-904 GLRRYVTASL
+904 LRRY
-914 QSGGRA
+914 SGR
-920 SSQPQ
+920 
-925 PQPAAAATRK
+925 
-935 GGGMTGIATYYTGS
+935 
-949 GGSDGVVGAMTANN
+949 
-963 RDRFNPNHMTVAV
+963 
-976 QRSLRGKYLNKWL
+976 
-989 LVEDLDSGKSV
+989 
-1000 RVFANDVGT
+1000 
-1009 MKGTDSSINR
+1009 
-1019 QDPRIVDLSPAAFKQ
+1019 
-1034 LYGGLDRNPGRV
+1034 
-1046 RVRIDPNQRGRSPS
+1046 
-1060 RVKP
+1060 

>member
-11 GDTNRGTAAQL
+11 GDTDRGTAAQL

-41 APALQA
+41 APALQV

-62 IGGAPKFFPL
+62 LGGAPKFFPL

-83 RLASSLG
+83 RLASALG

-95 LSALGDSYVQQ
+95 LGALGNSYVQQ

-184 TAADRFKTITE
+184 TAVDRFKTITE
-195 IGGVPID
+195 IGGVSVD
-202 QIPPGDP
+202 QIEPGDP
-209 RLSGT
+209 RINAAK
-214 MSALY
+214 SALY
-219 RLPKNDPAGFAE
+219 RLPVNDPAGFAE
-231 LMPLVAAKNGEIS
+231 LMPLVAAKNGEID
-244 RLHMR
+244 RLHMGMR
-249 MHLDRKVN
+249 LTRKVN
-257 EASSAGQAALTSGF
+257 EASSAGQAALASGF

-296 GVEEYQKHV
+296 GVEEYQKLV
-305 GNYGDWLSSAVLAGS
+305 GNYGDWLSAAVLAGS

-328 PQRYNYLMGKAIDV
+328 SQRYNYLMGQAIDV
-342 FTQVQAGGNGELLL
+342 FTQVQAGPNGQLLL

-381 FNESVDSFKGSIGED
+381 FNESVDSFTGSIGED
-396 KGVEILSITKADDPN
+396 KGAEILSVTKADDPN
-411 LTPAERSERIMQSRL
+411 LTPAERDARFMQADL
-426 MAEQLPYGERQGANA
+426 MAAQLTDGERQGAQA
-441 VINKVETQANT
+441 TINKARTQANT

-461 LEREA
+461 VEREA
-466 AFSYDKDPATEIRKW
+466 AFDYSKDPATEIRRY
-481 EQWKKDGLADP
+481 EQLKVNGLMDP
-492 RAADRAIGQYREL
+492 RAADRMIGQYRQL
-505 LSADLRP
+505 LSADMQPYR
-512 AVNAAKLAK
+512 AAGARAIKDLMEQ
-521 AEIMKQEMAAMKLPG
+521 EIAAMKLPG
-536 SEGGTAITEKERLF
+536 SDGDKVITAKEQTF
-550 LINRDVDLS
+550 LLNRQAQLS
-559 NSIETMRRQTM
+559 TGLETIRRQSM
-570 ADGSGQE
+570 DDGSGAA
-577 GFRNRLGPWVQEQK
+577 GFSQK
-591 PQAPKPANPSM
+591 IQVWAQDLKSQAPKPANPSM
-602 VPLMPQGPEAWARSL
+602 APLMPNGPEAWARSL

-653 QYIETGRLSDAMKLL
+653 DYVENGRLSDAMKLL

-704 KGLDQQKISYAQPSA
+704 KSLDQQKISYAQPGA

-747 LNVFMPPASAATLDS
+747 LNILAPPAAAGEMPMAAMGPVRLGGPVVGTPSLNANARAWLAAISAGGFEGAGYNTYYGGGSFDGSKGHPMRVIRPKGGIASSAAGRYQFMPDTWTGLHGGKNPPMTPARQDMGAYKLALNRGVDLNTAPPTIENVRRLAPVWAALPVSATGGAGYYKS
-762 QGGGRYGETPFTG
+762 QGG
-775 SSSFERPASVVYERP
+775 
-790 GGQPGVDYWFPSK
+790 
-803 QFPAVLAGRVKD
+803 AGYTR
-815 ISREPR
+815 
-821 YGNYVVIESIDPR
+821 
-834 NGRKVDVL
+834 
-842 YGHLPNNG
+842 
-850 IFVREGQSVSP
+850 F
-861 GQVIGRQGGTGNVES
+861 RQIWDKE
-876 SDGTIA
+876 
-882 SVDFLAPRPAGSRDM
+882 
-897 TPYSGFD
+897 
-904 GLRRYVTASL
+904 LRRY
-914 QSGGRA
+914 SGR
-920 SSQPQ
+920 
-925 PQPAAAATRK
+925 
-935 GGGMTGIATYYTGS
+935 
-949 GGSDGVVGAMTANN
+949 
-963 RDRFNPNHMTVAV
+963 
-976 QRSLRGKYLNKWL
+976 
-989 LVEDLDSGKSV
+989 
-1000 RVFANDVGT
+1000 
-1009 MKGTDSSINR
+1009 
-1019 QDPRIVDLSPAAFKQ
+1019 
-1034 LYGGLDRNPGRV
+1034 
-1046 RVRIDPNQRGRSPS
+1046 
-1060 RVKP
+1060 

>member
-41 APALQA
+41 APALQS

-54 FQQTGAPT
+54 FQQVGAPT

-72 PDMPTP
+72 PDLPTP

-95 LSALGDSYVQQ
+95 LGALGDSYVQQ
-106 QKNIDARA
+106 QKNIDAKA
-114 QATGQAAAMQLSQ
+114 QAVGQAAAMQLV
-127 IAPGQDFIQARD
+127 APGQNFIQARD
-139 NLWRQAQAGDA
+139 SLWRQAQAGDA

-184 TAADRFKTITE
+184 TAAERFKTITE
-195 IGGVPID
+195 IDGVPID

-209 RLSGT
+209 RISGT

-244 RLHMR
+244 RLHMG

-257 EASSAGQAALTSGF
+257 DAASAGQAALTSGF
-271 MGQDVDVPRIVADQ
+271 MGDVDVPRMVASESQ
-285 TAMLTN
+285 RLTS
-291 ARRLL
+291 ARLNL
-296 GVEEYQKHV
+296 GVEQYQKITSS
-305 GNYGDWLSSAVLAGS
+305 YGDWLSSAVLAGS

-342 FTQVQAGGNGELLL
+342 FTQVRAGPNGELLL

-363 GVAAQLA
+363 GTAAQLA

-381 FNESVDSFKGSIGED
+381 FNESVDSFAGSIGES
-396 KGVEILSITKADDPN
+396 KGVEILSITKADDPS
-411 LTPAERSERIMQSRL
+411 LTPAERDNRFIQADL
-426 MAEQLPYGERQGANA
+426 MAAQLTDGERQGAQA
-441 VINKVETQANT
+441 AINKARTQANT

-461 LEREA
+461 VERETS
-466 AFSYDKDPATEIRKW
+466 FSYDKDPATEIRRF
-481 EQWKKDGLADP
+481 EQLKVNGLIDP
-492 RAADRAIGQYREL
+492 RYADRMIGQYRDL
-505 LSADLRP
+505 QSADLRP

-521 AEIMKQEMAAMKLPG
+521 ARIMEQEMAGVKSRE
-536 SEGGTAITEKERLF
+536 SEGGTAITKKESLF
-550 LINRDVDLS
+550 LINRDVELS
-559 NSIETMRRQTM
+559 NSIEIMRRQTM

-577 GFRNRLGPWVQEQK
+577 GFQSKLKPWVQKQEAR
-591 PQAPKPANPSM
+591 APKPANPSM
-602 VPLMPQGPEAWARSL
+602 VPLMPQGPDAWARSL

-638 NGAVMPPAEFFKNYD
+638 NGAVMPPAEYIKNHD

-682 FKQWDKMAPKG
+682 FKQWDKMYPG
-693 AKMNPDDVETL
+693 VKMNPADVETL
-704 KGLDQQKISYAQPSA
+704 KALDQQKISYAQPGA

-762 QGGGRYGETPFTG
+762 QGGGRYGEIPFTG
-775 SSSFERPASVVYERP
+775 SGSPGRWDDGPAIRGSSGDSGAGYTISGMKDEKGRPPVFTKQGANAFAAMVRDS
-790 GGQPGVDYWFPSK
+790 GGQ
-803 QFPAVLAGRVKD
+803 VKASD
-815 ISREPR
+815 I
-821 YGNYVVIESIDPR
+821 
-834 NGRKVDVL
+834 
-842 YGHLPNNG
+842 
-850 IFVREGQSVSP
+850 
-861 GQVIGRQGGTGNVES
+861 
-876 SDGTIA
+876 
-882 SVDFLAPRPAGSRDM
+882 
-897 TPYSGFD
+897 
-904 GLRRYVTASL
+904 
-914 QSGGRA
+914 A
-920 SSQPQ
+920 SSQRT
-925 PQPAAAATRK
+925 PAKNRAERGAEGSLHLGGNAMDIHGTSIAWIRKNGARYGWVVNDYPGSHGGHVEFRSSSSQATAMATPTTRR
-935 GGGMTGIATYYTGS
+935 GGGMTGITTYYTGS

-989 LVEDLDSGKSV
+989 LVEDLESGKSV
-1000 RVFANDVGT
+1000 RVYANDVGS
-1009 MKGTDSSINR
+1009 MGGTDNSINR
-1019 QDPRIVDLSPAAFKQ
+1019 QNPRIVDLSPAAFKQ
-1034 LYGGLDRNPGRV
+1034 LYGSLDRGTGRI

>member
-1 MARLSTGQAY
+1 MARLSTGQSY
-11 GDTNRGTAAQL
+11 GDTNRSTAAQL

-62 IGGAPKFFPL
+62 LGGAPKFFPL

-114 QATGQAAAMQLSQ
+114 QATGQATAMQLSR

-184 TAADRFKTITE
+184 TAVDRFKTITE
-195 IGGVPID
+195 IGGVSID
-202 QIPPGDP
+202 QIEPGDP
-209 RLSGT
+209 RISAAK
-214 MSALY
+214 SALY
-219 RLPKNDPAGFAE
+219 RLPVNDPAGFAE
-231 LMPLVAAKNGEIS
+231 LMPLVAAKNGEID
-244 RLHMR
+244 RLHMGMR
-249 MHLDRKVN
+249 LERKVN
-257 EASSAGQAALTSGF
+257 EASSATQAFMASGL
-271 MGQDVDVPRIVADQ
+271 MGSDVDVPRMVAGG
-285 TAMLTN
+285 TKMLTD
-291 ARRLL
+291 ARLAL
-296 GVEEYQKHV
+296 GVEGYQKIT
-305 GNYGDWLSSAVLAGS
+305 GSYADMLSAAVLAGS
-320 MGKDGKPD
+320 MVGSKNGKPD
-328 PQRYNYLMGKAIDV
+328 PQRYNYLMGKAIDI
-342 FTQVQAGGNGELLL
+342 FTQVRAGPNGELLVE
-356 TTLGAKG
+356 TLGAKG

-381 FNESVDSFKGSIGED
+381 FNESVDSFTGSIGED
-396 KGVEILSITKADDPN
+396 KGAEILSITKADDPS
-411 LTPAERSERIMQSRL
+411 LTPAERDARFMQADL
-426 MAEQLPYGERQGANA
+426 MAAQLTDGERQGAQA
-441 VINKVETQANT
+441 TINKARTQANT
-452 SWTRPMQEK
+452 SWTRPVQEK
-461 LEREA
+461 VERETS
-466 AFSYDKDPATEIRKW
+466 FDYSKDPATEIRKL
-481 EQWKKDGLADP
+481 EQLKVNGLMDP
-492 RAADRAIGQYREL
+492 RAADRMIGQYRQL
-505 LSADLRP
+505 LSADMQPYR
-512 AVNAAKLAK
+512 AAGAK
-521 AEIMKQEMAAMKLPG
+521 AIKDLMEEEIDAMKQTG
-536 SEGGTAITEKERLF
+536 SDGDKVITEKEQVF
-550 LINRDVDLS
+550 LLNRQAQLS
-559 NSIETMRRQTM
+559 QGLETLRRQSM
-570 ADGSGQE
+570 EDGSGAA
-577 GFRNRLGPWVQEQK
+577 GFSQKIQVWAQDLK

-602 VPLMPQGPEAWARSL
+602 VPLMPKGPEAWMQSL
-617 GIGQAGP
+617 GLNQLGP
-624 GNRAANYQLRQRVD
+624 GNRAANHALQVRVN
-638 NGAVMPPAEFFKNYD
+638 NGAVMPQKEYIKNYD
-653 QYIETGRLSDAMKLL
+653 NYIETGRLSDAMKLL

-682 FKQWDKMAPKG
+682 FKQWDKMYPG
-693 AKMNPDDVETL
+693 VKMNPDDVETL
-704 KGLDQQKISYAQPSA
+704 KALDQQKISYAQPGA

-732 AANLNNLIRSAGVGA
+732 AANLNNLIRSAGAGA

-815 ISREPR
+815 IDREPR

-850 IFVREGQSVSP
+850 IFVKEGQSVSP
-861 GQVIGRQGGTGNVES
+861 GQVIGKQGGTGNVES

-925 PQPAAAATRK
+925 PAAPTTRK

-1046 RVRIDPNQRGRSPS
+1046 RVRIDPNQRGQSPS

>member
-1 MARLSTGQAY
+1 MARLSTGQAF
-11 GDTNRGTAAQL
+11 GDTDRGTAAQL

-41 APALQA
+41 APALQS

-54 FQQTGAPT
+54 FQQVGAPT

-72 PDMPTP
+72 PDLPTP

-83 RLASSLG
+83 RLASALG

-95 LSALGDSYVQQ
+95 LGALGDSYVQQ
-106 QKNIDARA
+106 QKNIDAKA
-114 QATGQAAAMQLSQ
+114 QAVGQAAAMQLV
-127 IAPGQDFIQARD
+127 APGQNFIQARD
-139 NLWRQAQAGDA
+139 SLWRQAQAGDA

-184 TAADRFKTITE
+184 TAAERFKTITE
-195 IGGVPID
+195 IDGVPID

-209 RLSGT
+209 RISGT

-231 LMPLVAAKNGEIS
+231 LMPLVAAKNREIS
-244 RLHMR
+244 RLHMG

-271 MGQDVDVPRIVADQ
+271 MGQDVDVPRMVADQ
-285 TAMLTN
+285 SQMLTN
-291 ARRLL
+291 ARLSL
-296 GVEEYQKHV
+296 GVEEYQKLV

-320 MGKDGKPD
+320 MGKGLKPD
-328 PQRYNYLMGKAIDV
+328 PQRYHYLMGRAIDV
-342 FTQVQAGGNGELLL
+342 FTQVRAGPNGELLL

-363 GVAAQLA
+363 GTAAQLA

-381 FNESVDSFKGSIGED
+381 FNESVDWFKGSIGES
-396 KGVEILSITKADDPN
+396 KGVEILAITKADDPS
-411 LTPAERSERIMQSRL
+411 LTPAERDNRFIQADL
-426 MAEQLPYGERQGANA
+426 MAAQLTDGERQGAQA
-441 VINKVETQANT
+441 AINKARTQANT

-461 LEREA
+461 VERETS
-466 AFSYDKDPATEIRKW
+466 FDYSKDPATEIRRY
-481 EQWKKDGLADP
+481 EQLKVNGLMDP
-492 RAADRAIGQYREL
+492 RAADRVIGQYRQL
-505 LSADLRP
+505 LSADMQPYR
-512 AVNAAKLAK
+512 AAGAK
-521 AEIMKQEMAAMKLPG
+521 AIKDLMEQEIAAMKLPG
-536 SEGGTAITEKERLF
+536 SDGDKVITAKEQAF
-550 LINRDVDLS
+550 LLNRQAQLS
-559 NSIETMRRQTM
+559 TGLETIRRQSM
-570 ADGSGQE
+570 DDGSGSA
-577 GFRNRLGPWVQEQK
+577 GFSEKIQVWAQGLK

-602 VPLMPQGPEAWARSL
+602 VPLMPKGPEAWMQGL
-617 GIGQAGP
+617 GLNQLGP
-624 GNRAANYQLRQRVD
+624 GNRAANNQLRQRVN
-638 NGAVMPPAEFFKNYD
+638 NGVVMPPAEFFKNYD
-653 QYIETGRLSDAMKLL
+653 DYVETGRLSDAMKLL

-682 FKQWDKMAPKG
+682 YKQWDKMAPKG
-693 AKMNPDDVETL
+693 AKINPADVETL
-704 KGLDQQKISYAQPSA
+704 KALDQQKISYAQPGA

-732 AANLNNLIRSAGVGA
+732 AANLNNLIRSAGAGA

-762 QGGGRYGETPFTG
+762 QGGGRYGESPFTG
-775 SSSFERPASVVYERP
+775 SGSPGRWDDGPAIRGSSGDSGAGYTISGMKDEKGRPPVFTKQGANAFAAMVRDS
-790 GGQPGVDYWFPSK
+790 GGQ
-803 QFPAVLAGRVKD
+803 VKASD
-815 ISREPR
+815 I
-821 YGNYVVIESIDPR
+821 
-834 NGRKVDVL
+834 
-842 YGHLPNNG
+842 
-850 IFVREGQSVSP
+850 
-861 GQVIGRQGGTGNVES
+861 
-876 SDGTIA
+876 
-882 SVDFLAPRPAGSRDM
+882 
-897 TPYSGFD
+897 
-904 GLRRYVTASL
+904 
-914 QSGGRA
+914 A
-920 SSQPQ
+920 SSQRT
-925 PQPAAAATRK
+925 PAKNRAERGAEGSLHLGGNAMDIHGTSIAWIRKNGARYGWVVNDYPGSHGGHVEFRSSSSQAPAMATPATRR

-963 RDRFNPNHMTVAV
+963 KDRFNPNHMTAAV
-976 QRSLRGKYLNKWL
+976 QRSLRGKYLDKWL
-989 LVEDLDSGKSV
+989 LVEDLDTGKSV
-1000 RVFANDVGT
+1000 RVYANDVGS

-1034 LYGGLDRNPGRV
+1034 LYGSLDQGPGRI

>member
-11 GDTNRGTAAQL
+11 GDTDRGTAAQL

-41 APALQA
+41 APALQV

-62 IGGAPKFFPL
+62 LGGAPKFFPL

-83 RLASSLG
+83 RLASALG

-95 LSALGDSYVQQ
+95 LGALGNSYVQQ

-184 TAADRFKTITE
+184 TAVDRFKTITE
-195 IGGVPID
+195 IGGVSVD
-202 QIPPGDP
+202 QIEPGDP
-209 RLSGT
+209 RINAAK
-214 MSALY
+214 SALY
-219 RLPKNDPAGFAE
+219 RLPVNDPAGFAE
-231 LMPLVAAKNGEIS
+231 LMPLVAAKNGEID
-244 RLHMR
+244 RLHMGMR
-249 MHLDRKVN
+249 LTRKVN
-257 EASSAGQAALTSGF
+257 EASSAGQAALASGF

-296 GVEEYQKHV
+296 GVEEYQKLV
-305 GNYGDWLSSAVLAGS
+305 GNYGDWLSAAVLAGS

-328 PQRYNYLMGKAIDV
+328 SQRYNYLMGQAVDV
-342 FTQVQAGGNGELLL
+342 FTQVQAGPNGQLLL

-381 FNESVDSFKGSIGED
+381 FNESVDSFTGSIGED
-396 KGVEILSITKADDPN
+396 KGAEILSVTKADDPN
-411 LTPAERSERIMQSRL
+411 LTPAERDARFMQADL
-426 MAEQLPYGERQGANA
+426 MAAQLTDGERQGAQA
-441 VINKVETQANT
+441 TINKARTQANT

-461 LEREA
+461 VEREA
-466 AFSYDKDPATEIRKW
+466 AFDYSKDPATEIRRY
-481 EQWKKDGLADP
+481 EQLKVNGLMDP
-492 RAADRAIGQYREL
+492 RAADRMIGQYRQL
-505 LSADLRP
+505 LSADMQPYR
-512 AVNAAKLAK
+512 AAGARAIKDLMEQ
-521 AEIMKQEMAAMKLPG
+521 EIAAMKLPG
-536 SEGGTAITEKERLF
+536 SDGDKVITAKEQTF
-550 LINRDVDLS
+550 LLNRQAQLS
-559 NSIETMRRQTM
+559 TGLETIRRQSM
-570 ADGSGQE
+570 DDGSGAA
-577 GFRNRLGPWVQEQK
+577 GFSQK
-591 PQAPKPANPSM
+591 IQVWAQDLKSQAPKPANPSM
-602 VPLMPQGPEAWARSL
+602 APLMPNGPEAWARSL

-653 QYIETGRLSDAMKLL
+653 DYVENGRLSDAMKLL

-704 KGLDQQKISYAQPSA
+704 KSLDQQKISYAQPGA

-747 LNVFMPPASAATLDS
+747 LNILAPPAAAREMPMAAMGPVRLGGPVVGTPSLNANARAWLAAISAGGFEGAGYNTYYGGGSFDGSKGHPMRVIRPKGGIASSAAGRYQFMPDTWTGLHGGKNPPMTPARQDMGAYKLALNRGVDLNTAPPTIENVRRLAPVWAALPVSATGGAGYYKS
-762 QGGGRYGETPFTG
+762 QGG
-775 SSSFERPASVVYERP
+775 
-790 GGQPGVDYWFPSK
+790 
-803 QFPAVLAGRVKD
+803 AGYTR
-815 ISREPR
+815 
-821 YGNYVVIESIDPR
+821 
-834 NGRKVDVL
+834 
-842 YGHLPNNG
+842 
-850 IFVREGQSVSP
+850 F
-861 GQVIGRQGGTGNVES
+861 RQIWDKE
-876 SDGTIA
+876 
-882 SVDFLAPRPAGSRDM
+882 
-897 TPYSGFD
+897 
-904 GLRRYVTASL
+904 LRRY
-914 QSGGRA
+914 SGR
-920 SSQPQ
+920 
-925 PQPAAAATRK
+925 
-935 GGGMTGIATYYTGS
+935 
-949 GGSDGVVGAMTANN
+949 
-963 RDRFNPNHMTVAV
+963 
-976 QRSLRGKYLNKWL
+976 
-989 LVEDLDSGKSV
+989 
-1000 RVFANDVGT
+1000 
-1009 MKGTDSSINR
+1009 
-1019 QDPRIVDLSPAAFKQ
+1019 
-1034 LYGGLDRNPGRV
+1034 
-1046 RVRIDPNQRGRSPS
+1046 
-1060 RVKP
+1060 

>member
-41 APALQA
+41 APALQP

-83 RLASSLG
+83 RLASALG

-95 LSALGDSYVQQ
+95 LGALGDSYVQQ

-114 QATGQAAAMQLSQ
+114 QATGQAAAMQLSR

-202 QIPPGDP
+202 QIEPGDP
-209 RLSGT
+209 RISAAK
-214 MSALY
+214 SALY
-219 RLPKNDPAGFAE
+219 RLPVNDPAGFAE
-231 LMPLVAAKNGEIS
+231 LMPLVAAKNGEID
-244 RLHMR
+244 RLHMGMR
-249 MHLDRKVN
+249 LTRKVN
-257 EASSAGQAALTSGF
+257 EASSATQADMASGL
-271 MGQDVDVPRIVADQ
+271 MGQDVDVPRMVAGQ

-296 GVEEYQKHV
+296 GVEEYQKFV

-328 PQRYNYLMGKAIDV
+328 PQRYNYLMGKAIDI
-342 FTQVQAGGNGELLL
+342 FTQVQAGPNGELLL

-381 FNESVDSFKGSIGED
+381 FNESVDSFTGSIGED
-396 KGVEILSITKADDPN
+396 KGAEILSVTKADDPS
-411 LTPAERSERIMQSRL
+411 LTPAERSERFMQADL
-426 MAEQLPYGERQGANA
+426 MAAQLTDGERQGAQA
-441 VINKVETQANT
+441 TINKARTQANT

-461 LEREA
+461 VEREA
-466 AFSYDKDPATEIRKW
+466 AFDYSKDPATEIRRY
-481 EQWKKDGLADP
+481 EQLKVNGLMDP
-492 RAADRAIGQYREL
+492 RAADRVIGQYRQL
-505 LSADLRP
+505 LSADMQPYR
-512 AVNAAKLAK
+512 AAGAK
-521 AEIMKQEMAAMKLPG
+521 AIKDLMEQEIDAMKQTG
-536 SEGGTAITEKERLF
+536 SDGDKVITAKEQAF
-550 LINRDVDLS
+550 LLNRQAQLS
-559 NSIETMRRQTM
+559 TGLETIRRQSM
-570 ADGSGQE
+570 EDGSGAA
-577 GFRNRLGPWVQEQK
+577 GFSQK
-591 PQAPKPANPSM
+591 IQVWAQDLKSQAPKPANPSM

-653 QYIETGRLSDAMKLL
+653 DYVENGRLSDAMKLL

-693 AKMNPDDVETL
+693 AKMNPADVETL
-704 KGLDQQKISYAQPSA
+704 KSLDQQKISYAQPGA

-732 AANLNNLIRSAGVGA
+732 AANLNNLIRSAGAGA

-815 ISREPR
+815 VGREPR

-850 IFVREGQSVSP
+850 IFVKEGQSVSP
-861 GQVIGRQGGTGNVES
+861 GQVIGKQGGTGNVES

-882 SVDFLAPRPAGSRDM
+882 SVDFLAPRPAGSRDG

-1000 RVFANDVGT
+1000 RVFANDVGS
-1009 MKGTDSSINR
+1009 MGGTDDSISR
-1019 QDPRIVDLSPAAFKQ
+1019 QNPRIVDLSPAAFKQ
-1034 LYGGLDRNPGRV
+1034 LYGSLDRGTGRIRV
-1046 RVRIDPNQRGRSPS
+1046 RLHPNQRGQSPS

>member
-1 MARLSTGQAY
+1 MARLSTGQAF
-11 GDTNRGTAAQL
+11 GEVSRASAAQL

-41 APALQA
+41 APALQV

-62 IGGAPKFFPL
+62 LGGAPKFFPL

-83 RLASSLG
+83 RLASALG

-95 LSALGDSYVQQ
+95 LGALGNSYVQQ

-184 TAADRFKTITE
+184 TAVDRFKTITE
-195 IGGVPID
+195 IGGVSID
-202 QIPPGDP
+202 QIEPGDP
-209 RLSGT
+209 RINAAK
-214 MSALY
+214 SALY
-219 RLPKNDPAGFAE
+219 RLPVNDPAGFAE
-231 LMPLVAAKNGEIS
+231 LMPLVAAKNGEID
-244 RLHMR
+244 RLHMGMR
-249 MHLDRKVN
+249 LTRKVN
-257 EASSAGQAALTSGF
+257 EASSAGQAALASGF
-271 MGQDVDVPRIVADQ
+271 MGQNVDVPRMVANQ

-296 GVEEYQKHV
+296 GVEEYQKLV
-305 GNYGDWLSSAVLAGS
+305 GNYGDWLSAAVLAGS

-328 PQRYNYLMGKAIDV
+328 SQRYNYLMGQAIDV
-342 FTQVQAGGNGELLL
+342 FTQVQAGPNGQLLL

-381 FNESVDSFKGSIGED
+381 FNKSVDSFTGSIGED
-396 KGVEILSITKADDPN
+396 KGAEILSVTKADDPN

-426 MAEQLPYGERQGANA
+426 MAAQLPDGERQGANA
-441 VINKVETQANT
+441 VINKAETQANT

-461 LEREA
+461 VEREA
-466 AFSYDKDPATEIRKW
+466 AFDYSKAPATEIRRY
-481 EQWKKDGLADP
+481 EQLKVNGLMDP
-492 RAADRAIGQYREL
+492 RAADRVIGQYRQL
-505 LSADLRP
+505 LSADMQPYR
-512 AVNAAKLAK
+512 AAGARAIKDLMEQ
-521 AEIMKQEMAAMKLPG
+521 EIAAMKLPG
-536 SEGGTAITEKERLF
+536 SDGDKVITAKEQAF
-550 LINRDVDLS
+550 LLNRQAQLS
-559 NSIETMRRQTM
+559 TGLETIRRQSM
-570 ADGSGQE
+570 DDGSGPA
-577 GFRNRLGPWVQEQK
+577 GFSEKIQVWAQGLK

-602 VPLMPQGPEAWARSL
+602 APLMPNGPEAWARSL

-638 NGAVMPPAEFFKNYD
+638 NGAVMPQAEFFKNYD
-653 QYIETGRLSDAMKLL
+653 DYVENGRLSDAMKLL

-704 KGLDQQKISYAQPSA
+704 KSLDQQKISYAQPGA

-747 LNVFMPPASAATLDS
+747 LNILAPPAAAREMPMATMGPVRLGGPVVGTPSLNANARAWLAAISAGGFEGAGYNTYYGGGSFDGSKGHPMQVIRPKGGIASSAAGRYQFMPDTWTGLHGGKNPPMTPARQDMGAYKLALNRGVDLNTAPPTIENVRRLAPVWAALPVSATGGAGYYKS
-762 QGGGRYGETPFTG
+762 QGG
-775 SSSFERPASVVYERP
+775 
-790 GGQPGVDYWFPSK
+790 
-803 QFPAVLAGRVKD
+803 AGYTR
-815 ISREPR
+815 
-821 YGNYVVIESIDPR
+821 
-834 NGRKVDVL
+834 
-842 YGHLPNNG
+842 
-850 IFVREGQSVSP
+850 F
-861 GQVIGRQGGTGNVES
+861 RQIWDKE
-876 SDGTIA
+876 
-882 SVDFLAPRPAGSRDM
+882 
-897 TPYSGFD
+897 
-904 GLRRYVTASL
+904 LRRY
-914 QSGGRA
+914 SGR
-920 SSQPQ
+920 
-925 PQPAAAATRK
+925 
-935 GGGMTGIATYYTGS
+935 
-949 GGSDGVVGAMTANN
+949 
-963 RDRFNPNHMTVAV
+963 
-976 QRSLRGKYLNKWL
+976 
-989 LVEDLDSGKSV
+989 
-1000 RVFANDVGT
+1000 
-1009 MKGTDSSINR
+1009 
-1019 QDPRIVDLSPAAFKQ
+1019 
-1034 LYGGLDRNPGRV
+1034 
-1046 RVRIDPNQRGRSPS
+1046 
-1060 RVKP
+1060 

>member
-1 MARLSTGQAY
+1 MARLSTGQAF
-11 GDTNRGTAAQL
+11 GEVSRASAAQL

-83 RLASSLG
+83 RLASALG

-95 LSALGDSYVQQ
+95 LGALGDSYVQQ

-114 QATGQAAAMQLSQ
+114 QATGQATAMQLSR

-139 NLWRQAQAGDA
+139 SLWRQAQAGDT

-184 TAADRFKTITE
+184 TAVDRFKTITE
-195 IGGVPID
+195 IGGVSID
-202 QIPPGDP
+202 EIEPGDP
-209 RLSGT
+209 RISAAK
-214 MSALY
+214 SALY
-219 RLPKNDPAGFAE
+219 RLPVNDPAGFAE
-231 LMPLVAAKNGEIS
+231 LMPLVAAKNGEID
-244 RLHMR
+244 RLHMGMR
-249 MHLDRKVN
+249 LERKVN
-257 EASSAGQAALTSGF
+257 EASSATQAFMASGL
-271 MGQDVDVPRIVADQ
+271 MGSDVDVPRMVAGG
-285 TAMLTN
+285 TKMLTD
-291 ARRLL
+291 ARLAL
-296 GVEEYQKHV
+296 GVEGYQKIT
-305 GNYGDWLSSAVLAGS
+305 GSYGDMLSAAVLAGS
-320 MGKDGKPD
+320 MGKGLKPD
-328 PQRYNYLMGKAIDV
+328 PRRYAYLMGKAIDI
-342 FTQVQAGGNGELLL
+342 FTQVQAGPNGELLVE
-356 TTLGAKG
+356 TLGAKG

-396 KGVEILSITKADDPN
+396 KGAEIISITKADDPN

-426 MAEQLPYGERQGANA
+426 MAEQLPEGERQGANA

-466 AFSYDKDPATEIRKW
+466 AFSYDKDPVTEIRRW

-505 LSADLRP
+505 QSADLRP

-602 VPLMPQGPEAWARSL
+602 VPLMPNGPEAWAQSL
-617 GIGQAGP
+617 GPLGQMGP

-638 NGAVMPPAEFFKNYD
+638 NGAVMPPAVFLKNYD
-653 QYIETGRLSDAMKLL
+653 DYIENGRLSDAMKLL

-693 AKMNPDDVETL
+693 AKMNPADVETL
-704 KGLDQQKISYAQPSA
+704 KALDQQKISYAQPGA

-762 QGGGRYGETPFTG
+762 QGGGRYGEVPFTG

-815 ISREPR
+815 IDREPR

-850 IFVREGQSVSP
+850 IFVKEGQSVSP
-861 GQVIGRQGGTGNVES
+861 GQVIGKQGGTGNVES

-925 PQPAAAATRK
+925 PAAPTTRK

-963 RDRFNPNHMTVAV
+963 RDRFNPDHMTAAV
-976 QRSLRGKYLNKWL
+976 QKSLRGKYLNKWL

-1009 MKGTDSSINR
+1009 MGGTDNSINR

-1034 LYGGLDRNPGRV
+1034 LYGSLDRGTGRI
-1046 RVRIDPNQRGRSPS
+1046 RVRIDPNQRGQSPS

>member
-11 GDTNRGTAAQL
+11 GDTDRGTAAQL

-41 APALQA
+41 APALQV

-62 IGGAPKFFPL
+62 LGGAPKFFPL

-83 RLASSLG
+83 RLASALG

-95 LSALGDSYVQQ
+95 LGALGNSYVQQ

-184 TAADRFKTITE
+184 TAVDRFKTITE
-195 IGGVPID
+195 IGGVSVD
-202 QIPPGDP
+202 QIEPGDP
-209 RLSGT
+209 RINAAK
-214 MSALY
+214 SALY
-219 RLPKNDPAGFAE
+219 RLPVNDPAGFAE
-231 LMPLVAAKNGEIS
+231 LMPLVAAKNGEID
-244 RLHMR
+244 RLHMGMR
-249 MHLDRKVN
+249 LTRKVN
-257 EASSAGQAALTSGF
+257 EASSAGQAALASGF

-296 GVEEYQKHV
+296 GVEEYQKLV
-305 GNYGDWLSSAVLAGS
+305 GNYGDWLSAAVLAGS

-328 PQRYNYLMGKAIDV
+328 SQRYNYLMGQAVDV
-342 FTQVQAGGNGELLL
+342 FTQVQAGPNGQLLL

-381 FNESVDSFKGSIGED
+381 FNESVDSFTGSIGED
-396 KGVEILSITKADDPN
+396 KGAEILSVTKADDPN
-411 LTPAERSERIMQSRL
+411 LTPAERDARFMQADL
-426 MAEQLPYGERQGANA
+426 MAAQLTDGERQGAQA
-441 VINKVETQANT
+441 TINKARTQANT

-461 LEREA
+461 VEREA
-466 AFSYDKDPATEIRKW
+466 AFDYSKDPATEIRRY
-481 EQWKKDGLADP
+481 EQLKVNGLMDP
-492 RAADRAIGQYREL
+492 RAADRVIGQYRQL
-505 LSADLRP
+505 LSADMQPYR
-512 AVNAAKLAK
+512 AAGARAIKDLMEQ
-521 AEIMKQEMAAMKLPG
+521 EIAAMKLPG
-536 SEGGTAITEKERLF
+536 SDGDKVITAKEQTF
-550 LINRDVDLS
+550 LLNRQAQLS
-559 NSIETMRRQTM
+559 TGLETIRRQSM
-570 ADGSGQE
+570 DDGSGAA
-577 GFRNRLGPWVQEQK
+577 GFSQK
-591 PQAPKPANPSM
+591 IQVWAQDLKSQAPKPANPSM
-602 VPLMPQGPEAWARSL
+602 APLMPNGPEAWARSL

-653 QYIETGRLSDAMKLL
+653 DYVENGRLSDAMKLL

-704 KGLDQQKISYAQPSA
+704 KSLDQQKISYAQPGA

-747 LNVFMPPASAATLDS
+747 LNILAPPAAAREMPMAAMGPVRLGGPVVGTPSLNANARAWLAAISAGGFEGAGYNTYYGGGSFDGSKGHPMRVIRPKGGIASSAAGRYQFMPDTWTGLHGGKNPPMTPARQDMGAYKLALNRGVDLNTAPPTIENVRRLAPVWAALPVSATGGAGYYKS
-762 QGGGRYGETPFTG
+762 QGG
-775 SSSFERPASVVYERP
+775 
-790 GGQPGVDYWFPSK
+790 
-803 QFPAVLAGRVKD
+803 AGYTR
-815 ISREPR
+815 
-821 YGNYVVIESIDPR
+821 
-834 NGRKVDVL
+834 
-842 YGHLPNNG
+842 
-850 IFVREGQSVSP
+850 F
-861 GQVIGRQGGTGNVES
+861 RQIWDKE
-876 SDGTIA
+876 
-882 SVDFLAPRPAGSRDM
+882 
-897 TPYSGFD
+897 
-904 GLRRYVTASL
+904 LRRY
-914 QSGGRA
+914 SGR
-920 SSQPQ
+920 
-925 PQPAAAATRK
+925 
-935 GGGMTGIATYYTGS
+935 
-949 GGSDGVVGAMTANN
+949 
-963 RDRFNPNHMTVAV
+963 
-976 QRSLRGKYLNKWL
+976 
-989 LVEDLDSGKSV
+989 
-1000 RVFANDVGT
+1000 
-1009 MKGTDSSINR
+1009 
-1019 QDPRIVDLSPAAFKQ
+1019 
-1034 LYGGLDRNPGRV
+1034 
-1046 RVRIDPNQRGRSPS
+1046 
-1060 RVKP
+1060 

>member
-1 MARLSTGQAY
+1 MARLSTGQAF
-11 GDTNRGTAAQL
+11 GEVSRASAAQL

-41 APALQA
+41 APALQV

-62 IGGAPKFFPL
+62 LGGAPKFFPL

-83 RLASSLG
+83 RLASALG

-95 LSALGDSYVQQ
+95 LGALGNSYVQQ

-184 TAADRFKTITE
+184 TAVDRFKTITE
-195 IGGVPID
+195 IGGVSVD
-202 QIPPGDP
+202 QIEPGDP
-209 RLSGT
+209 RINAAK
-214 MSALY
+214 SALY
-219 RLPKNDPAGFAE
+219 RLPVNDPAGFAE
-231 LMPLVAAKNGEIS
+231 LMPLVAAKNGEID
-244 RLHMR
+244 RLHMGMR
-249 MHLDRKVN
+249 LTRKVN
-257 EASSAGQAALTSGF
+257 EASSAGQAALASGF

-296 GVEEYQKHV
+296 GVEEYQKLV
-305 GNYGDWLSSAVLAGS
+305 GNYGDWLSAAVLAGS

-328 PQRYNYLMGKAIDV
+328 SQRYNYLMGQAIDV
-342 FTQVQAGGNGELLL
+342 FTQVQAGPNGQLLL

-381 FNESVDSFKGSIGED
+381 FNESVDSFTGSIGED
-396 KGVEILSITKADDPN
+396 KGAEILSVTKADDPN
-411 LTPAERSERIMQSRL
+411 LTPAERDARFMQADL
-426 MAEQLPYGERQGANA
+426 MAAQLTDGERQGAQA
-441 VINKVETQANT
+441 TINKARTQANT

-461 LEREA
+461 VEREA
-466 AFSYDKDPATEIRKW
+466 AFDYSKDPATEIRRY
-481 EQWKKDGLADP
+481 EQLKVNGLMDP
-492 RAADRAIGQYREL
+492 RAADRMIGQYRQL
-505 LSADLRP
+505 LSADMQPYR
-512 AVNAAKLAK
+512 AAGARAIKDLMEQ
-521 AEIMKQEMAAMKLPG
+521 EIAAMKLPG
-536 SEGGTAITEKERLF
+536 SDGDKVITAKEQTF
-550 LINRDVDLS
+550 LLNRQAQLS
-559 NSIETMRRQTM
+559 TGLETIRRQSM
-570 ADGSGQE
+570 DDGSGAA
-577 GFRNRLGPWVQEQK
+577 GFSQK
-591 PQAPKPANPSM
+591 IQVWAQDLKSQAPKPANPSM
-602 VPLMPQGPEAWARSL
+602 APLMPNGPEAWARSL

-653 QYIETGRLSDAMKLL
+653 DYVENGRLSDAMKLL

-704 KGLDQQKISYAQPSA
+704 KSLDQQKISYAQPGA

-747 LNVFMPPASAATLDS
+747 LNILAPPAAAGEMPMAAMGPVRLGGPVVGTPSLNANARAWLAAISAGGFEGAGYNTYYGGGSFDGSKGHPMRVIRPKGGIASSAAGRYQFMPDTWTGLHGGKNPPMTPARQDMGAYKLALNRGVDLNTAPPTIENVRRLAPVWAALPVSATGGAGYYKS
-762 QGGGRYGETPFTG
+762 QGG
-775 SSSFERPASVVYERP
+775 
-790 GGQPGVDYWFPSK
+790 
-803 QFPAVLAGRVKD
+803 AGYTR
-815 ISREPR
+815 
-821 YGNYVVIESIDPR
+821 
-834 NGRKVDVL
+834 
-842 YGHLPNNG
+842 
-850 IFVREGQSVSP
+850 F
-861 GQVIGRQGGTGNVES
+861 RQIWDQE
-876 SDGTIA
+876 
-882 SVDFLAPRPAGSRDM
+882 
-897 TPYSGFD
+897 
-904 GLRRYVTASL
+904 LRRY
-914 QSGGRA
+914 SGR
-920 SSQPQ
+920 
-925 PQPAAAATRK
+925 
-935 GGGMTGIATYYTGS
+935 
-949 GGSDGVVGAMTANN
+949 
-963 RDRFNPNHMTVAV
+963 
-976 QRSLRGKYLNKWL
+976 
-989 LVEDLDSGKSV
+989 
-1000 RVFANDVGT
+1000 
-1009 MKGTDSSINR
+1009 
-1019 QDPRIVDLSPAAFKQ
+1019 
-1034 LYGGLDRNPGRV
+1034 
-1046 RVRIDPNQRGRSPS
+1046 
-1060 RVKP
+1060 

>member
-11 GDTNRGTAAQL
+11 GDTDRGTAAQL

-41 APALQA
+41 APALQV

-62 IGGAPKFFPL
+62 LGGAPKFFPL

-83 RLASSLG
+83 RLASALG

-95 LSALGDSYVQQ
+95 LGALGNSYVQQ

-184 TAADRFKTITE
+184 TAVDRFKTITE
-195 IGGVPID
+195 IGGVSVD
-202 QIPPGDP
+202 QIEPGDP
-209 RLSGT
+209 RINAAK
-214 MSALY
+214 SALY
-219 RLPKNDPAGFAE
+219 RLPVNDPAGFAE
-231 LMPLVAAKNGEIS
+231 LMPLVAAKNGEID
-244 RLHMR
+244 RLHMGMR
-249 MHLDRKVN
+249 LTRKVN
-257 EASSAGQAALTSGF
+257 EASSAGQAALASGF

-296 GVEEYQKHV
+296 GVEEYQKLV
-305 GNYGDWLSSAVLAGS
+305 GNYGDWLSAAVLAGS

-328 PQRYNYLMGKAIDV
+328 SQRYNYLMGQAIDV
-342 FTQVQAGGNGELLL
+342 FTQVQAGPNGQLLL

-381 FNESVDSFKGSIGED
+381 FNESVDSFTGSIGED
-396 KGVEILSITKADDPN
+396 KGAEILSVTKADDPN
-411 LTPAERSERIMQSRL
+411 LTPAERDARFMQADL
-426 MAEQLPYGERQGANA
+426 MAAQLTDGERQGAQA
-441 VINKVETQANT
+441 TINKARTQANT

-461 LEREA
+461 VEREA
-466 AFSYDKDPATEIRKW
+466 AFDYSKDPATEIRRY
-481 EQWKKDGLADP
+481 EQLKVNGLMDP
-492 RAADRAIGQYREL
+492 RAADRVIGQYRQL
-505 LSADLRP
+505 LSADMQPYR
-512 AVNAAKLAK
+512 AAGARAIKDLMEQ
-521 AEIMKQEMAAMKLPG
+521 EIAAMKLPG
-536 SEGGTAITEKERLF
+536 SDGDKVITAKEQTF
-550 LINRDVDLS
+550 LLNRQAQLS
-559 NSIETMRRQTM
+559 TGLETIRRQSM
-570 ADGSGQE
+570 DDGSGAA
-577 GFRNRLGPWVQEQK
+577 GFSQK
-591 PQAPKPANPSM
+591 IQVWAQDLKSQAPKPANPSM
-602 VPLMPQGPEAWARSL
+602 APLMPNGPEAWARSL

-653 QYIETGRLSDAMKLL
+653 DYVENGRLSDAMKLL

-704 KGLDQQKISYAQPSA
+704 KSLDQQKISYAQPGA

-747 LNVFMPPASAATLDS
+747 LNILAPPAAAREMPMAAMGPVRLGGPVVGTPSLNANARAWLAAISAGGFEGAGYNTYYGGGSFDGSKGHPMRVIRPKGGIASSAAGRYQFMPDTWTGLHGGKNPPMTPARQDMGAYKLALNRGVDLNTAPPTIENVRRLAPVWAALPVSATGGAGYYKS
-762 QGGGRYGETPFTG
+762 QGG
-775 SSSFERPASVVYERP
+775 
-790 GGQPGVDYWFPSK
+790 
-803 QFPAVLAGRVKD
+803 AGYTR
-815 ISREPR
+815 
-821 YGNYVVIESIDPR
+821 
-834 NGRKVDVL
+834 
-842 YGHLPNNG
+842 
-850 IFVREGQSVSP
+850 F
-861 GQVIGRQGGTGNVES
+861 RQIWDKE
-876 SDGTIA
+876 
-882 SVDFLAPRPAGSRDM
+882 
-897 TPYSGFD
+897 
-904 GLRRYVTASL
+904 LRRY
-914 QSGGRA
+914 SGR
-920 SSQPQ
+920 
-925 PQPAAAATRK
+925 
-935 GGGMTGIATYYTGS
+935 
-949 GGSDGVVGAMTANN
+949 
-963 RDRFNPNHMTVAV
+963 
-976 QRSLRGKYLNKWL
+976 
-989 LVEDLDSGKSV
+989 
-1000 RVFANDVGT
+1000 
-1009 MKGTDSSINR
+1009 
-1019 QDPRIVDLSPAAFKQ
+1019 
-1034 LYGGLDRNPGRV
+1034 
-1046 RVRIDPNQRGRSPS
+1046 
-1060 RVKP
+1060 

>member
-11 GDTNRGTAAQL
+11 GDTDRGTAAQL

-41 APALQA
+41 APALQV

-62 IGGAPKFFPL
+62 LGGAPKFFPL

-83 RLASSLG
+83 RLASALG

-95 LSALGDSYVQQ
+95 LGALGNSYVQQ

-184 TAADRFKTITE
+184 TAVDRFKTITE
-195 IGGVPID
+195 IGGVSVD
-202 QIPPGDP
+202 QIEPGDP
-209 RLSGT
+209 RINAAK
-214 MSALY
+214 SALY
-219 RLPKNDPAGFAE
+219 RLPVNDPAGFAE
-231 LMPLVAAKNGEIS
+231 LMPLVAAKNGEID
-244 RLHMR
+244 RLHMGMR
-249 MHLDRKVN
+249 LTRKVN
-257 EASSAGQAALTSGF
+257 EASSAGQAALASGF

-296 GVEEYQKHV
+296 GVEEYQKLV
-305 GNYGDWLSSAVLAGS
+305 GNYGDWLSAAVLAGS

-328 PQRYNYLMGKAIDV
+328 SQRYNYLMGQAVDV
-342 FTQVQAGGNGELLL
+342 FTQVQAGPNGQLLL

-381 FNESVDSFKGSIGED
+381 FNESVDSFTGSIGED
-396 KGVEILSITKADDPN
+396 KGAEILSVTKADDPN
-411 LTPAERSERIMQSRL
+411 LTPAERDARFMQADL
-426 MAEQLPYGERQGANA
+426 MAAQLTDGERQGAQA
-441 VINKVETQANT
+441 TINKARTQANT

-461 LEREA
+461 VEREA
-466 AFSYDKDPATEIRKW
+466 AFDYSKDPATEIRRY
-481 EQWKKDGLADP
+481 EQLKVNGLMDP
-492 RAADRAIGQYREL
+492 RAADRMIGQYRQL
-505 LSADLRP
+505 LSADMQPYR
-512 AVNAAKLAK
+512 AAGARAIKDLMEQ
-521 AEIMKQEMAAMKLPG
+521 EIAAMKLPG
-536 SEGGTAITEKERLF
+536 SDGDKVITAKEQTF
-550 LINRDVDLS
+550 LLNRQAQLS
-559 NSIETMRRQTM
+559 TGLETIRRQSM
-570 ADGSGQE
+570 DDGSGAA
-577 GFRNRLGPWVQEQK
+577 GFSQK
-591 PQAPKPANPSM
+591 IQVWAQDLKSQAPKPANPSM
-602 VPLMPQGPEAWARSL
+602 APLMPNGPEAWARSL

-653 QYIETGRLSDAMKLL
+653 DYVENGRLSDAMKLL

-704 KGLDQQKISYAQPSA
+704 KSLDQQKISYAQPGA

-747 LNVFMPPASAATLDS
+747 LNILAPPAAAGEMPMAAMGPVRLGGPVVGTPSLNANARAWLAAISAGGFEGAGYNTYYGGGSFDGSKGHPMRVIRPKGGIASSAAGRYQFMPDTWTGLHGGKNPPMTPARQDMGAYKLALNRGVDLNTAPPTIENVRRLAPVWAALPVSATGGAGYYKS
-762 QGGGRYGETPFTG
+762 QGG
-775 SSSFERPASVVYERP
+775 
-790 GGQPGVDYWFPSK
+790 
-803 QFPAVLAGRVKD
+803 AGYTR
-815 ISREPR
+815 
-821 YGNYVVIESIDPR
+821 
-834 NGRKVDVL
+834 
-842 YGHLPNNG
+842 
-850 IFVREGQSVSP
+850 F
-861 GQVIGRQGGTGNVES
+861 RQIWDKE
-876 SDGTIA
+876 
-882 SVDFLAPRPAGSRDM
+882 
-897 TPYSGFD
+897 
-904 GLRRYVTASL
+904 LRRY
-914 QSGGRA
+914 SGR
-920 SSQPQ
+920 
-925 PQPAAAATRK
+925 
-935 GGGMTGIATYYTGS
+935 
-949 GGSDGVVGAMTANN
+949 
-963 RDRFNPNHMTVAV
+963 
-976 QRSLRGKYLNKWL
+976 
-989 LVEDLDSGKSV
+989 
-1000 RVFANDVGT
+1000 
-1009 MKGTDSSINR
+1009 
-1019 QDPRIVDLSPAAFKQ
+1019 
-1034 LYGGLDRNPGRV
+1034 
-1046 RVRIDPNQRGRSPS
+1046 
-1060 RVKP
+1060 